1 MRKPKPAPH
10 PGEILRTRYLEP
22 FQISITQA
30 AEALGVSR
38 KHVHAIVAGRAP
50 VSVDMAVRLA
60 GVFGTERGFW
70 VGLQVAYDLA
80 RLLREVQRAPRPSLK
95 PLVRR
100 SP

>member
-22 FQISITQA
+22 LGVSITQA

-50 VSVDMAVRLA
+50 VTVDMAVRLA

-70 VGLQVAYDLA
+70 IGLQVAHDLA
-80 RLLREVQRAPRPSLK
+80 RLLREVQQARRPKVKS
-95 PLVRR
+95 LVRR
-100 SP
+100 TR